1 MDRSSRRPAA
11 AFLRDRAESTDLFV
25 EGDQILAELLE
36 AVKLGHLLLRL
47 AQRCGIGKALRYRL
61 ARDSASEAKL
71 RIMSR
76 VVVFGAVAGRLAAAS
91 GHGGNGA
98 RSQITQAEELLQE
111 LGSLGLQ
118 SGEIVRHEGLLFC
131 SASSLYVYIRS
142 ASWHKKRKP
151 ARCPF
156 HVARPPTTIA
166 LTALWDQRNLRDE

>member
-1 MDRSSRRPAA
+1 AKIALAERRKNSAEELVYFPRHLLMDRSSRRPAA

-76 VVVFGAVAGRLAAAS
+76 VVVFGEVAGRLGAAS
-91 GHGGNGA
+91 DLCGIGA
-98 RSQITQAEELLQE
+98 RLKITSAGTVFLQC
-111 LGSLGLQ
+111 GYFG
-118 SGEIVRHEGLLFC
+118 
-131 SASSLYVYIRS
+131 
-142 ASWHKKRKP
+142 
-151 ARCPF
+151 
-156 HVARPPTTIA
+156 VA
-166 LTALWDQRNLRDE
+166 

>member
-91 GHGGNGA
+91 DHCGNGA
-98 RSQITQAEELLQE
+98 RSKITPAEKLLQE
-111 LGSLGLQ
+111 LGSLGPQ
-118 SGEIVRHEGLLFC
+118 CCDIVRHKDSFLCCILSVRIQTF
-131 SASSLYVYIRS
+131 RS
-142 ASWHKKRKP
+142 TPQKTRSEEHTSELQSRGHLVC
-151 ARCPF
+151 R
-156 HVARPPTTIA
+156 
-166 LTALWDQRNLRDE
+166 L